1 MEVIPALEKEISKIQ
16 HLEIKPQTELMVVE
30 IGIAKQNVDITTSF
44 YVDWD
49 YRPIVGEIDV
59 WKDIKYFHF
68 ISIILQGF
76 QGQNPNYKRGN
87 VKGVGQ
93 VCDFGWIRYLG

>member
-59 WKDIKYFHF
+59 
-68 ISIILQGF
+68 
-76 QGQNPNYKRGN
+76 
-87 VKGVGQ
+87 
-93 VCDFGWIRYLG
+93 

>member
-1 MEVIPALEKEISKIQ
+1 
-16 HLEIKPQTELMVVE
+16 MVVE

-59 WKDIKYFHF
+59 
-68 ISIILQGF
+68 
-76 QGQNPNYKRGN
+76 
-87 VKGVGQ
+87 
-93 VCDFGWIRYLG
+93 